1 MFFRIFPAWN
11 FYNIFTKTLRGTLC
25 VCESEES
32 TQSNKAEL
40 STKAIF
46 LLGEER
52 GGEKHFP
59 FSGMEKNQSHD
70 DVVWVIFFPLYV
82 SLRASVSMLEVV
94 YVCTS
99 VLQLS
104 ISLLPSCKL
113 YVVRTF
119 SFSSFAK
126 IAIFFSENFFINIHT
141 RIFTSPTS
149 KRAIRFRV

>member
-46 LLGEER
+46 LLGEKR

-70 DVVWVIFFPLYV
+70 DVVWVIFFPFMCHYVRLSVCWRLYMC
-82 SLRASVSMLEVV
+82 AH
-94 YVCTS
+94 
-99 VLQLS
+99 Q
-104 ISLLPSCKL
+104 
-113 YVVRTF
+113 
-119 SFSSFAK
+119 SF
-126 IAIFFSENFFINIHT
+126 N
-141 RIFTSPTS
+141 
-149 KRAIRFRV
+149 